1 MKSHSA
7 CNLIIDSCCDLP
19 AEVVAGEGIDVIEF
33 PYISSKGESKDDFFQ
48 SISAHDFYEAMRKGE
63 QPSTAQVPVPV
74 FKEVFTRALESGIP
88 TVYLSFT
95 SGLSGSFDT
104 ACLVADALRKQY
116 PHGELY
122 LVDTTLASIAQGL
135 LTYEAIRQR
144 ARGLSAVEL
153 VEWVNEAKYFINEM
167 FMVDD
172 LGALKRGGRIPAS
185 VAFAGSKLDVKPM
198 LDIALDG
205 TLSLV
210 GVARGR
216 KKGIRQMA
224 DFYKKRIE
232 QVHNERHRVLIGH
245 SDCPKDVERL
255 KDELRKID
263 DELAFLECNIGP
275 VIGSHVG
282 PGMLA
287 LVFWGVDSRENLSIS
302 ERIAHKIKRQ

>member
-1 MKSHSA
+1 MKSHCA

-33 PYISSKGESKDDFFQ
+33 PYISS
-48 SISAHDFYEAMRKGE
+48 KGE

-104 ACLVADALRKQY
+104 ACLVAEGLREQY

-172 LGALKRGGRIPAS
+172 LNALKRGGRIPAS

-232 QVHNERHRVLIGH
+232 QVQNERHRVLIGH
-245 SDCPKDVERL
+245 SDCQKDVERL